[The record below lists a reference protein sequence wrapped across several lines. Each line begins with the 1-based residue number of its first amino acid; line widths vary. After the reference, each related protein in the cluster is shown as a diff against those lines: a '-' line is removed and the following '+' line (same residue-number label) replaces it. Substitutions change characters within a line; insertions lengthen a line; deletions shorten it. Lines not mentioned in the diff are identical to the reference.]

1 MKLGKSSF
9 NTPLLFVLPTLFV
22 IVVFWIAPAITS
34 VYLSLTG
41 PSNNF
46 VGADNYIKAL
56 TDVYFQRSITASL
69 LYMGGNVAISVLIAL
84 VMSFLINNVRGE
96 QYVAAA
102 WFVPWMFST
111 VMAGL
116 MFSWLFNP
124 SFGLI
129 NAILLRLGI
138 IDMPIL
144 WLSSYPEAMITVII
158 AGVWGACAFGSLVIL
173 SGLKSIPNE
182 IINSARLEVPHFL
195 SMFRHIYFP
204 WIKGQVILFATLQ
217 TIWTLQEYGLPLALT
232 SGGPGGRTAFIFYYV
247 YKEGF
252 LSMKFNLAA
261 AQGFISVLFIS
272 LFIIV
277 YTKVVKPTEIYS
289 R

>member
-9 NTPLLFVLPTLFV
+9 NTPLLFILPTLFV
-22 IVVFWIAPAITS
+22 IVVFWIAPAVTS

-41 PSNNF
+41 PNNNF
-46 VGADNYIKAL
+46 VGVDNYIEAL

-84 VMSFLINNVRGE
+84 IMSFLVNNVRGE

-102 WFVPWMFST
+102 WFLPWMFST

-129 NAILLRLGI
+129 NAILLKLGI

-173 SGLKSIPNE
+173 SGLKCIPNE

-252 LSMKFNLAA
+252 LGMKFNLAA

-272 LFIIV
+272 LFIIL

>member
-1 MKLGKSSF
+1 MKLEKSSF

-34 VYLSLTG
+34 VLLSLTD

-46 VGADNYIKAL
+46 VGLDNYVIAL

-84 VMSFLINNVRGE
+84 IMSFLMNNVRGE

-102 WFVPWMFST
+102 WFLPWMFST

-129 NAILLRLGI
+129 NAILVKLEI

-195 SMFRHIYFP
+195 SMFKHIYFP

>member
-1 MKLGKSSF
+1 VKLGKSSF
-9 NTPLLFVLPTLFV
+9 NTPLLFILPTLFI
-22 IVVFWIAPAITS
+22 IVVFWIAPAVTS
-34 VYLSLTG
+34 VYLSLTD
-41 PSNNF
+41 PNNNF
-46 VGADNYIKAL
+46 IGVDNYIKAL
-56 TDVYFQRSITASL
+56 TDVYFQRSIAASL
-69 LYMGGNVAISVLIAL
+69 LYMCGNVAISVLIAL
-84 VMSFLINNVRGE
+84 IMSFLMNNVRGE

-102 WFVPWMFST
+102 WFLPWMFST

-129 NAILLRLGI
+129 NAILVKLEI

-182 IINSARLEVPHFL
+182 IINSAKLEVPHFL
-195 SMFRHIYFP
+195 SMFKHIYFP
-204 WIKGQVILFATLQ
+204 WIKGQIILFATLQ

-272 LFIIV
+272 LFIVV
-277 YTKVVKPTEIYS
+277 YTKVVKPMEIYS